1 MTTRSQKQVTN
12 VTDTSAT
19 VLDEAKSLIDK
30 ITALVGSLPAI
41 TVNDKQRSSKLR
53 KGGETV
59 IPTVAALATQFGLT
73 VPGHPT
79 ATMLAQLNQ
88 AQDLIP
94 LHKQMVTALKKVEDA
109 IFLGH
114 SQSWASATVHYS
126 MLRRLAKKDGDLEK
140 ALAPASQFFARK
152 SPAVVQAEDAKR
164 GGKKG
169 SKAAKAAKAAQ
180 VAAAAEAHPQVSPEA
195 VPATAPATPLPAAPS
210 PAPINP
216 PHS

>member
-1 MTTRSQKQVTN
+1 MTGTDRRRS
-12 VTDTSAT
+12 A
-19 VLDEAKSLIDK
+19 
-30 ITALVGSLPAI
+30 
-41 TVNDKQRSSKLR
+41 KLR

-59 IPTVAALATQFGLT
+59 IPTVAALASQFGLT

-79 ATMLAQLNQ
+79 ATMLAQLKQ

-94 LHKQMVTALKKVEDA
+94 LHKQMVIALKKVEDS

-126 MLRRLAKKDGDLEK
+126 MLRRLAKKDGDLAE

-169 SKAAKAAKAAQ
+169 SKAARAAKAAQ
-180 VAAAAEAHPQVSPEA
+180 VAAVAEAHPQVSPAA
-195 VPATAPATPLPAAPS
+195 VPATAPATPQPAAPS
-210 PAPINP
+210 PAPINATHP
-216 PHS
+216 